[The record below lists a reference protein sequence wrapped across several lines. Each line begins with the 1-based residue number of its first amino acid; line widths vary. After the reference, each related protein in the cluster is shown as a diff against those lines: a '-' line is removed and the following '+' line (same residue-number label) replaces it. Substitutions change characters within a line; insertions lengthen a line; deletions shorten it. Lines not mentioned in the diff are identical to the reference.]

1 MSKLQNERLKKYIEA
16 EEAILSGQSYT
27 IGNRTLTRANLATV
41 ERVIQELI
49 AGDSRRRRDIRRE
62 HEAHRVSGLNNQY
75 STTP

>member
-1 MSKLQNERLKKYIEA
+1 MSKLQNERLKKYVEA

-49 AGDSRRRRDIRRE
+49 AAGATVDDGESESGGSTRRIVLLD
-62 HEAHRVSGLNNQY
+62 
-75 STTP
+75 

>member
-41 ERVIQELI
+41 EKVIQDLI
-49 AGDSRRRRDIRRE
+49 AAGATVDDGESE
-62 HEAHRVSGLNNQY
+62 SGG
-75 STTP
+75 STKRIVLLD

>member
-41 ERVIQELI
+41 EKVIQDLI
-49 AGDSRRRRDIRRE
+49 AAGATVDDGKSESGGSTRRIVLLD
-62 HEAHRVSGLNNQY
+62 
-75 STTP
+75 

>member
-49 AGDSRRRRDIRRE
+49 AAGATVDDGESESGGSTRRIVLLD
-62 HEAHRVSGLNNQY
+62 
-75 STTP
+75 

>member
-41 ERVIQELI
+41 EKVIQDLI
-49 AGDSRRRRDIRRE
+49 AAGATVDDGESESGGRTRRIVLLD
-62 HEAHRVSGLNNQY
+62 
-75 STTP
+75 

>member
-41 ERVIQELI
+41 EKVIQDLI
-49 AGDSRRRRDIRRE
+49 AAGATVDDGESESGGSIRRI
-62 HEAHRVSGLNNQY
+62 VLLD
-75 STTP
+75 

>member
-41 ERVIQELI
+41 EKVIQDLI
-49 AGDSRRRRDIRRE
+49 AAGATVNDGESESGGSTRRIVLLD
-62 HEAHRVSGLNNQY
+62 
-75 STTP
+75 

>member
-41 ERVIQELI
+41 EKVIQDLI
-49 AGDSRRRRDIRRE
+49 AAGATVDDGESESGGSTRRIVLLD
-62 HEAHRVSGLNNQY
+62 
-75 STTP
+75 

>member
-49 AGDSRRRRDIRRE
+49 AAGATADDGESE
-62 HEAHRVSGLNNQY
+62 SGG
-75 STTP
+75 STKRIVLLD